1 MKILITGAHGF
12 VGQNLRAALEEIR
25 AGHDRRADHVLCG
38 DPAEITVNLIGRENS
53 PEELDAFCKDCD
65 FVFHLAG
72 VNRPQDPAEFMRGNR
87 DLTGKLL
94 EALRRHNNRCPIL
107 LSSSIQ
113 ASLEGRFQGSPYGES
128 KRAGEELLFQY
139 ARETGAQALV
149 YRLPNVFGKWCRPN
163 YNSAVATFCHNTAN
177 DLPIQINDPAVPMEL
192 VYIDDVVEEFLQ
204 ALRGCGH
211 RAEDGTYRVPVVHR
225 ASLGWIAETIL
236 SFPKLRESL
245 EVPKLDDPLTKKL
258 YSTYLS
264 YLPAERFAC
273 DLKMNEDPR
282 GSFTELIRTP
292 DRGQFSVNISRPG
305 VTKGQHW
312 HHTKNEKFI
321 VVKGEAL
328 IQLRR
333 VGAQA
338 DGTPYP
344 VEEFRVS
351 GRRIQAVEMIP
362 GYTHNIINLSQT
374 EELVTLMWA
383 NEPFDPARPD
393 TFFEEV

>member
-12 VGQNLRAALEEIR
+12 VGQNLRAALGEIR
-25 AGHDRRADHVLCG
+25 AGHDRREDHVLCG

-87 DLTGKLL
+87 DLTGRLL

-177 DLPIQINDPAVPMEL
+177 DRPIQINDPAVPMEL

>member
-1 MKILITGAHGF
+1 MKIIITGAHGF
-12 VGQNLRAALEEIR
+12 VGQNLRAALGEIR
-25 AGHDRRADHVLCG
+25 AGHDRREDHVLCG
-38 DPAEITVNLIGRENS
+38 DPAEITVKLIGRENS
-53 PEELDAFCKDCD
+53 PEELEAFCKDCD

-87 DLTGKLL
+87 DLTGRLL

-245 EVPKLDDPLTKKL
+245 EVPKLDNPLTKKL

>member
-12 VGQNLRAALEEIR
+12 VGQNLRAALGEIR
-25 AGHDRRADHVLCG
+25 AGHDRRTDHVLCG
-38 DPAEITVNLIGRENS
+38 DPAEITVKLIGRENS

-87 DLTGKLL
+87 DLTGRLL